1 MVENFDG
8 AQQGQLMLNELK
20 KNPGTRI
27 ILIGALANLFLS
39 VFKIAGGIVG
49 RSTAMVADGIHSLSD
64 LLTDVVVLFSHK
76 IGQLPADE
84 NHPYGHGRAETIGA
98 TLVGAVIIVA
108 GFGLA
113 YRSWEIITTD
123 AFRTPSWP
131 AAAAAVVSI
140 AVNEILFRTT
150 RSVGEA
156 TKSPSLVANAWHHR
170 SDAISSIAAL
180 IGIGGAMVGYPIMD
194 PIAAIFV
201 SVMIVKVGYDIAFS
215 GLSDLM
221 DTALSEDETRRI
233 ATMINGL
240 PGVVQTHNLRTRRI
254 GGDVLMDVHILVDHE
269 VSVTEGHQIAETVR
283 RKLIRTMD
291 DVQDVLVHVD
301 TEDDAKFETIYWA
314 NRSYLEQQ
322 VDPMIA
328 SMKDIQKRTH
338 LRTHHHGGK
347 TTLEVFIKMK
357 AGLDLDEANTIMKE
371 LKEHLQTIEH
381 VHEVRVF
388 IDTNSN

>member
-1 MVENFDG
+1 
-8 AQQGQLMLNELK
+8 MLNDLK
-20 KNPGTRI
+20 NNPGVQI
-27 ILIGALANLFLS
+27 ILIGALANLLLA
-39 VFKIAGGIVG
+39 VLKIAGGIFG

-64 LLTDVVVLFSHK
+64 LLTDGVVLFTHK

-108 GFGLA
+108 GIGLA
-113 YRSWEIITTD
+113 YQAWEIISTG
-123 AFRTPSWP
+123 AFHNPTWP
-131 AAAAAVVSI
+131 AALAAVVSI
-140 AVNEILFRTT
+140 AVNEILFRYT
-150 RSVGEA
+150 RSAGEQ

-170 SDAISSIAAL
+170 SDAISSAAAL
-180 IGIGGAMVGYPIMD
+180 IGIGGAMAGYSIMD
-194 PIAAIFV
+194 PIAAIIV
-201 SVMIVKVGYDIAFS
+201 SVMIAKVGYDIAFS

-240 PGVVQTHNLRTRRI
+240 PGVIQTHNLRTRRI
-254 GGDVLMDVHILVDHE
+254 GGEVLMDVHILVDHE
-269 VSVTEGHQIAETVR
+269 ASVTEGHLIAESVR

-291 DVQDVLVHVD
+291 NVQDILVHVD
-301 TEDDAKFETIYWA
+301 TEDDAEFESIYWA
-314 NRSYLEQQ
+314 NRKYLEKQ

-328 SMKDIQKRTH
+328 SMKDIQRRTH
-338 LRTHHHGGK
+338 LRSHHHSGK

-357 AGLDLDEANTIMKE
+357 AGLTLDETHAAVNE
-371 LKEHLQTIEH
+371 LKQHLQTIEH

-388 IDTNSN
+388 VDTN